1 MCRARVATTDS
12 FFAFDSRRAR
22 REACGVSPYLL
33 AGILRGRCAFGRRTV
48 LRSKLRIAN
57 EAAAQRRCGHRTAVR
72 AAPHANAGWI
82 GRSKIRLSKEPPA
95 RRRFRTPLRRNETAG
110 AAGRGGN
117 GHRRAQ
123 RGRRRGAGVRVRK
136 YGAASVGAARGAL
149 FPTGTCSRFAP
160 LLYAGGCG
168 VKRKGRFCRARAGRH
183 NNAYGKLWG

>member
-22 REACGVSPYLL
+22 REACGVTPYSL
-33 AGILRGRCAFGRRTV
+33 AGILRRRCAFGHRTV
-48 LRSKLRIAN
+48 LRSKIRIAN
-57 EAAAQRRCGHRTAVR
+57 EAAAQCRCGHRTAVR
-72 AAPHANAGWI
+72 ATPHANAGWI

-95 RRRFRTPLRRNETAG
+95 RRRFRAPLRWNETGG
-110 AAGRGGN
+110 ADGQGN
-117 GHRRAQ
+117 GHRFARL
-123 RGRRRGAGVRVRK
+123 GRRRGAGVRVRK

-149 FPTGTCSRFAP
+149 FPTGTRSRFAP

-183 NNAYGKLWG
+183 NNAYGRLWG

>member
-1 MCRARVATTDS
+1 MRALRRQTLFLHLTAGAPAGKPAACRLICSPEYCGAVALSD
-12 FFAFDSRRAR
+12 
-22 REACGVSPYLL
+22 
-33 AGILRGRCAFGRRTV
+33 RRTV
-48 LRSKLRIAN
+48 LRSELRIAN
-57 EAAAQRRCGHRTAVR
+57 ESAARCRCERRTAVR

-82 GRSKIRLSKEPPA
+82 GRSKIRLSKELPA

>member
-22 REACGVSPYLL
+22 RKACGVSPYSL

-48 LRSKLRIAN
+48 LRSKFRIAN
-57 EAAAQRRCGHRTAVR
+57 EAAARCRCGHRTAVR

-82 GRSKIRLSKEPPA
+82 GQSKIRLSKNA
-95 RRRFRTPLRRNETAG
+95 GATPLSDVLRRDETGG
-110 AAGRGGN
+110 AAGREN
-117 GHRRAQ
+117 GHRFARL
-123 RGRRRGAGVRVRK
+123 GRRRGAGVRVRK
-136 YGAASVGAARGAL
+136 YGAASVGATRGAL
-149 FPTGTCSRFAP
+149 FPTGARSRFAP
-160 LLYAGGCG
+160 LLYAGGCS

>member
-1 MCRARVATTDS
+1 MRALRRQTLFLHLTAGAPAGKPAACRLIRSPEYCGAVALSDAGRS
-12 FFAFDSRRAR
+12 CEANSELQMKRRRNAAADTGRLCGR
-22 REACGVSPYLL
+22 RRMRTPDGLDEAKSASQKNCRRD
-33 AGILRGRCAFGRRTV
+33 AAFGR
-48 LRSKLRIAN
+48 L
-57 EAAAQRRCGHRTAVR
+57 CGGMR
-72 AAPHANAGWI
+72 
-82 GRSKIRLSKEPPA
+82 PPA
-95 RRRFRTPLRRNETAG
+95 RPG
-110 AAGRGGN
+110 GGGN